1 MFPLLPFALGLITGA
16 AALKLAKNE
25 KVRESLSQAKDK
37 ALDLTTSTKNKAIDL
52 TASGLGKI
60 EQGSAAMR
68 ERLTKTDA
76 EAVEAPCPDCGEP
89 STQNDA
95 HADKDAAE
103 KTAEKTETK

>member
-25 KVRESLSQAKDK
+25 KVRDSLTQAKNK
-37 ALDLTTSTKNKAIDL
+37 AVDLTSSTKNKAIDL

-68 ERLTKTDA
+68 ERLTKNN
-76 EAVEAPCPDCGEP
+76 EEAPCPDCGEP
-89 STQNDA
+89 SVQSDA
-95 HADKDAAE
+95 HAETSNDKNDD
-103 KTAEKTETK
+103 KTN